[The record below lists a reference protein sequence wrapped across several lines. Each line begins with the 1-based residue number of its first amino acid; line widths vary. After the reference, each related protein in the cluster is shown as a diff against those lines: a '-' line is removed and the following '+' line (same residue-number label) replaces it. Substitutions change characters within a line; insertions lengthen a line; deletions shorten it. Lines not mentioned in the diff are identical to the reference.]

1 MAIGNSVNDEIRE
14 QQKKVLENEGL
25 KGRLQYFVYYY
36 KWHVIIGAIIL
47 IFVINTIVEFA
58 TRKDTVLQVVYINGF
73 PNVESTEFMTDFQ
86 KTIEINEKKEIT
98 QLDDSFYINS
108 DSPSYYDEQYIEKL
122 LVMSSAGTI
131 DVVVVDED
139 YFKIMAQ
146 GGYFLDLSTVLSDE
160 QMAEYNDRLF
170 YYDCPDNLT
179 EGEEAI
185 GIEITDA
192 AKIVSTQSY
201 PNTKCY
207 FGIIVN
213 SKHIDHSLAFLNYLE
228 TP

>member
-25 KGRLQYFVYYY
+25 KGRLQYFIYYY
-36 KWHVIIGAIIL
+36 KWHVIIAVIVL
-47 IFVINTIVEFA
+47 IFTINTIIDLA
-58 TRKDTVLQVVYINGF
+58 TRKDIILQVVYVNGF
-73 PNVESTEFMTDFQ
+73 PNVESTEFMEDFQ
-86 KTIEINEKKEIT
+86 KNIEINEKKETT
-98 QLDDSFYINS
+98 QLDDTFYINS
-108 DSPSYYDEQYIEKL
+108 KSPSIYDEQYMEKL
-122 LVMSSAGTI
+122 MVMASAGTI

-139 YFKIMAQ
+139 YFKTMAA
-146 GGYFLDLSTVLSDE
+146 GGYFLDLSKILSSE
-160 QMAEYNDRLF
+160 QMNKYSDKLF

-192 AKIVSTQSY
+192 AKIVSTQSF

-207 FGIIVN
+207 FGIIAN
-213 SKHIDHSLAFLNYLE
+213 AEHIDNSLAFLEYLE